1 MASAVTS
8 GANVDLFS
16 VAEESSSTSLAVE
29 TVIVSLTTEESIRG
43 SCSEEDC

>member
-1 MASAVTS
+1 MATTVTS
-8 GANVDLFS
+8 GANVDFLS

-29 TVIVSLTTEESIRG
+29 TAIVLLTTEESIRG